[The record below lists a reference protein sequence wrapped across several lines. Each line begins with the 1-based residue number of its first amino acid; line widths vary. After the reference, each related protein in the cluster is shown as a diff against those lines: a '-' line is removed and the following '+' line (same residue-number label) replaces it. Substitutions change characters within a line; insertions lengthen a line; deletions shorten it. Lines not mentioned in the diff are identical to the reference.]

1 MRMTPYARTGYA
13 QAAAPVRTDRSSEYA
28 VFAKVTAG
36 LKVADESDKA
46 QFPALARAVYDNQ
59 RLWGALEDDLLIE
72 TNGLPTSLK
81 AQLLGIANFVRRHS
95 AEVLAG
101 RASIAPL
108 IDINTSIMKG
118 LRGDV
123 EVAA

>member
-1 MRMTPYARTGYA
+1 MNPNARFGYA

-36 LKVADESDKA
+36 LRAVDETDKL
-46 QFPALARAVYDNQ
+46 QFPKLARAVYDNQ
-59 RLWGALEDDLLIE
+59 RLWSALEDDLLIE
-72 TNGLPTSLK
+72 TNGLPTPLK

-95 AEVLAG
+95 AAVLGG
-101 RASIAPL
+101 RGSIAAL

-118 LRGDV
+118 LRGEV

>member
-1 MRMTPYARTGYA
+1 MTSYARSGYA
-13 QAAAPVRTDRSSEYA
+13 QAAAPIRTDRASEYA

-36 LKVADESDKA
+36 LSSVDETDKA
-46 QFPALARAVYDNQ
+46 QFLALARAVHDNQ

-72 TNGLPTSLK
+72 SNGLPVPLK

-95 AEVLAG
+95 AQVLGG
-101 RASIAPL
+101 RASVSAL
-108 IDINTSIMKG
+108 IDINTAIMKG
-118 LRGDV
+118 LRGEV

>member
-1 MRMTPYARTGYA
+1 MIPHARTGYA
-13 QAAAPVRTDRSSEYA
+13 QATAPVRTDRGSEYA
-28 VFAKVTAG
+28 VFAKATAG
-36 LKVADESDKA
+36 LKAVDETDKA

-72 TNGLPTSLK
+72 TNALPAPLK

-95 AEVLAG
+95 AQVLAG
-101 RASIAPL
+101 RASIAAL
-108 IDINTSIMKG
+108 VDINTAIMRG
-118 LRGDV
+118 LRGEI